1 MLSSLFV
8 IFFLAFVALCWY
20 MPLVPSYLLQLLLL
34 LLKKKEEE
42 EEAMLFMGWSYLAS
56 VPITC
61 SVYYYILILN
71 RNCH

>member
-1 MLSSLFV
+1 MLVYASSTILSTTIAV
-8 IFFLAFVALCWY
+8 TAA
-20 MPLVPSYLLQLLLL
+20 Q
-34 LLKKKEEE
+34 KKEE

>member
-1 MLSSLFV
+1 MLAYASSTILSTTIAV
-8 IFFLAFVALCWY
+8 TAA
-20 MPLVPSYLLQLLLL
+20 Q
-34 LLKKKEEE
+34 KKEEE